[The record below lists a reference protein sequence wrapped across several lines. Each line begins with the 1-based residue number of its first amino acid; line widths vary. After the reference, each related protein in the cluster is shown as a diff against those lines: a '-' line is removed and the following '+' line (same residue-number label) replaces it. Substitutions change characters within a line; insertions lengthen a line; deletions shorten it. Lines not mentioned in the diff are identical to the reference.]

1 MFGTLQYAEG
11 TLERLIHIK
20 EGDMLSEDGTNDDE
34 SVFSLPCLFNG
45 TQESFWTGRARI
57 QV

>member
-20 EGDMLSEDGTNDDE
+20 EVDMLSEDGSKDDE
-34 SVFSLPCLFNG
+34 IVFSLPCLFHG
-45 TQESFWTGRARI
+45 TQEPFWIGRARI